1 MSKATDTLRFLAIH
15 NSWRRGDET
24 FGMQDPA
31 EIGAAIDDAVNLLRR
46 YDELDRQNT
55 LLLEENAKLLVIIRD
70 LAAPHYIIDPELRA
84 SKFRKSLE
92 NYNKYLVQD
101 SSWGLYGS

>member
-46 YDELDRQNT
+46 YDEL
-55 LLLEENAKLLVIIRD
+55 EKENASLREDSEMLNWLLDNCSTFVTVDNSGGEPEI
-70 LAAPHYIIDPELRA
+70 YIIEATREA
-84 SKFRKSLE
+84 VKAEVK
-92 NYNKYLVQD
+92 K
-101 SSWGLYGS
+101 G

>member
-31 EIGAAIDDAVNLLRR
+31 EIGAAIDDAVNLLRK
-46 YDELDRQNT
+46 YDEL
-55 LLLEENAKLLVIIRD
+55 EKENA
-70 LAAPHYIIDPELRA
+70 ALRA
-84 SKFRKSLE
+84 DKERVDWLQSDTVRVDDVLSHFMHH
-92 NYNKYLVQD
+92 QD
-101 SSWGLYGS
+101 VDLRAAIDASRNEAQP